1 MVGTQQG
8 MTHTT
13 KKTLKRGEADLLH
26 SEGMVRQ
33 HRWEEPKQGINHPE
47 DPVRAGEVGRFRRA
61 F

>member
-1 MVGTQQG
+1 

-13 KKTLKRGEADLLH
+13 EETLKRREADLLH